1 MMITTLKNYLQTLSW
16 PEQIYAI
23 KDMLDLICTTDD
35 TIINV
40 NKKDKMITELKEI
53 RHRLLLKQ

>member
-1 MMITTLKNYLQTLSW
+1 MITTLKNYLQTLSW
-16 PEQIYAI
+16 PEQTYAI

-40 NKKDKMITELKEI
+40 KKKDKMITELKEI

>member
-1 MMITTLKNYLQTLSW
+1 
-16 PEQIYAI
+16 
-23 KDMLDLICTTDD
+23 MLDLICTTDD

-40 NKKDKMITELKEI
+40 KKKDKMITELKEI